1 MGDKLTV
8 MKNIIWA
15 VAIVLC
21 LVALLVG
28 LIFGSASRY
37 YGPESDHIL
46 YLDGSAPA
54 KADKGEDKGEEEPAT
69 PRGDGTLHTLDKSGD
84 AGEEYQDS
92 LTFLCDS
99 ALVGIRDYG
108 LLSGGIATTQ
118 VWGTNAGNLPMDGI
132 LEDTIKYPND
142 GSEIKIADAA
152 MVAKPEKLVI
162 SIGTDGLSAMNRDTF
177 IYNYTMLIMSIQ
189 TASPDTE
196 IICCSLTSVV
206 SGYGGSDGLSS
217 TAVGEA
223 NEWIKQVCT
232 DTGAY
237 FLDVASVIN
246 NNGYLMDK
254 FASSNGKTLNS
265 DGLKEF
271 LDFVRTHAL
280 Q

>member
-21 LVALLVG
+21 LIALLVG
-28 LIFGSASRY
+28 LIFGAASKY
-37 YGPESDHIL
+37 YGPDTDHIL
-46 YLDGSAPA
+46 YLGDSAPA
-54 KADKGEDKGEEEPAT
+54 KPDKAESEEEQPAQ
-69 PRGDGTLHTLDKSGD
+69 PKGDGTLHTLEKSGD
-84 AGEEYQDS
+84 VGDEYLDS
-92 LTFLCDS
+92 LTFLFDS
-99 ALVGIRDYG
+99 ATVGIRDYG

-142 GSEIKIADAA
+142 GSEISIANAA
-152 MVAKPEKLVI
+152 MIAKPEKLVI
-162 SIGTDGLSAMNRDTF
+162 SIGTDGLSAMDRDTF

-196 IICCSLTSVV
+196 IICCSLSSVV

-217 TAVGEA
+217 TKVGDA
-223 NEWIKQVCT
+223 NEWIKQVCI

-265 DGLKEF
+265 DGLQEF
-271 LDFVRTHAL
+271 IKFVRTHAL